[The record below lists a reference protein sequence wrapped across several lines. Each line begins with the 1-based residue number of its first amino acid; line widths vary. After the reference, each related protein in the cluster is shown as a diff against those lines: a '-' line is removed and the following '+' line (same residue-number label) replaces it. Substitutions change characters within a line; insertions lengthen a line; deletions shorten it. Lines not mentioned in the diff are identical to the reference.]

1 MLIRLFWIV
10 LIFLLLPAAGA
21 FPQNP
26 KKIPVAVSH
35 SGDDQ
40 IGPQVAFAL
49 KEAIR
54 RSQSFRYV
62 DHDPNSSTARI
73 VVHLVSIDSYASSRN
88 VSSAIAETIVYDEKS
103 IAAQGIFLR
112 SGVINCGA
120 NKSEWCAN
128 SILPEIDQAVESLRT
143 EPWSHLWAKLF

>member
-10 LIFLLLPAAGA
+10 LIFLLLPAAAA

-35 SGDDQ
+35 TGEDQ
-40 IGPQVAFAL
+40 IGQRVAFGL

-62 DHDPNSSTARI
+62 DHDRNANTARI
-73 VVHLVSIDSYASSRN
+73 VVYLVSVESYAGSRG
-88 VSSAIAETIVYDEKS
+88 VSSAISESFVYDDKS
-103 IAAQGIFLR
+103 IAARGIFLD
-112 SGVINCGA
+112 SAVNLCGR
-120 NKSEWCAN
+120 
-128 SILPEIDQAVESLRT
+128 D
-143 EPWSHLWAKLF
+143 